1 MGDTA
6 ALEVNDLHKSF
17 GSVQVLKGMTVRA
30 RQGEFIS
37 LVGPSGCGK
46 TTTLNIVGGFE
57 YPDSGDVRLNGTSVV
72 ALPSYRRGLGMVF
85 QNHALFPHMTVLENV
100 GFGLRMRGTPRADA
114 VESAREALRLV
125 RLEGF
130 EDRYPRE
137 LSGGQQQRVGI
148 ARALA
153 VKPKVLLMDEPLSSL
168 DAKLRR
174 EMQVE
179 LRRIQKSVGITAL
192 YVTHDQE
199 EALSLSDRVVLMN
212 RGRIEQAGTPE
223 EMYARPA
230 TRFAAGF
237 IGESNFLE
245 AILDEVRGGEARIVL
260 ATGERIVAAASPSVS
275 ASGKVHLAVRPG
287 RLRPATAS
295 DAGAL
300 TGKIVASAFV
310 GSHQRLVVRL
320 ADDSEMLMIVEATDR
335 LPAADEIVSIAAAP
349 ADWMVFPS
357 EARE

>member
-1 MGDTA
+1 
-6 ALEVNDLHKSF
+6 
-17 GSVQVLKGMTVRA
+17 
-30 RQGEFIS
+30 
-37 LVGPSGCGK
+37 
-46 TTTLNIVGGFE
+46 
-57 YPDSGDVRLNGTSVV
+57 
-72 ALPSYRRGLGMVF
+72 MVF

-212 RGRIEQAGTPE
+212 RGRIEQSGTPE

-245 AILDEVRGGEARIVL
+245 AVLDEVRGGEARIML
-260 ATGERIVAAASPSVS
+260 ATGERIMAAAPPSVS
-275 ASGKVHLAVRPG
+275 SGGKVHLAVRPS

-335 LPAADEIVSIAAAP
+335 LPAPDETISIAAAP